1 VHEPS
6 WPHGAALRA
15 RLDTNLRLTEQ
26 IVGPVPDPTRDVREA
41 AVAIVLLPTDSGH
54 TELPVIVRNTALRN
68 HAGQFGLPGGRIEPG
83 ESPESAARRELH
95 EELGVRI
102 PASGVVGRLAAA
114 DTTSGYRIHPIVLFS
129 DEPVTLHPDPGEVAE
144 VHRITLDEVDRAV
157 EHDAAMDALAV
168 LGTVIYAPT
177 GEILRRFRELGLH
190 GRQPGPGWPEPR
202 FTWR

>member
-1 VHEPS
+1 MATPS
-6 WPHGAALRA
+6 WPHGARLRA
-15 RLDTNLRLTEQ
+15 RLDTNLRITER
-26 IVGPVPDPTRDVREA
+26 IVGPNPDPTRNVREA
-41 AVAIVLLPTDSGH
+41 AVAIVLLPGDDGH
-54 TELPVIVRNTALRN
+54 AELPVIMRNSSLRN

-83 ESPESAARRELH
+83 ESPAEAARRELH

-102 PASGVVGRLAAA
+102 PAHGVVGRLAAA
-114 DTTSGYRIHPIVLFS
+114 DTHSGYRIHPIVLFS
-129 DEPVTLHPDPGEVAE
+129 EYPVTLRPDDVEVAA
-144 VHRITLDEVDRAV
+144 VHRITVDEVDHAV

>member
-1 VHEPS
+1 MPEPR

-15 RLDTNLRLTEQ
+15 RLDTNLGLTER
-26 IVGPVPDPTRDVREA
+26 IVGPVPDPAREVREA
-41 AVAIVLLPTDSGH
+41 AVAIVLLPGEGGH
-54 TELPVIVRNTALRN
+54 AELPVIMRNSSLRN
-68 HAGQFGLPGGRIEPG
+68 HAGQFGLPGGRIEAG
-83 ESPESAARRELH
+83 ESPEVAARRELH

-114 DTTSGYRIHPIVLFS
+114 DTTSGYRIHPIVLFG
-129 DEPVTLHPDPGEVAE
+129 DDPVTLSPDPAEVAE
-144 VHRITLDEVDRAV
+144 VHRITIDEVDDAV
-157 EHDAAMDALAV
+157 EHDAAVGALAV

-190 GRQPGPGWPEPR
+190 GRQPGSGWSEPR